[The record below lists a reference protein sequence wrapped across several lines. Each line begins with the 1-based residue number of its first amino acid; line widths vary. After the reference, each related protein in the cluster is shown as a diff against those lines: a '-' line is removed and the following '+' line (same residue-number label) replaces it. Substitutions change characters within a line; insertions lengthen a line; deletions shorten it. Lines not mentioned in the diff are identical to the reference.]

1 MSQPARLELLSCPSC
16 AAPVPLSTD
25 ASVACPSCAAPVAI
39 PEAYVRLAE
48 ASRAAD
54 AARRAAEPLWRA
66 LGGPPPRWARNL
78 GMALVVLLPPLA
90 SVLVALLVKPALGA
104 AEICAVAT
112 LPAVVP
118 GAALWL
124 WAAAV
129 GASVEGVRA
138 ALAAA
143 PPARAGGPATCRHCG
158 APLQLPAGALSAT
171 CSYCQ
176 ADNLAVSA
184 ARAEAS
190 EASQRLRAAV
200 HSLADGSARLRTRR
214 AMFALGALA
223 LCGLFGGA
231 AVLVL
236 KALRSLHG

>member
-1 MSQPARLELLSCPSC
+1 MSARLELLTCPGC
-16 AAPVPLSTD
+16 AAPVPLGAGPT
-25 ASVACPSCAAPVAI
+25 VACPSCAASVAI

-48 ASRAAD
+48 ATLRAD
-54 AARRAAEPLWRA
+54 QARRAAEPVWRA
-66 LGGPPPRWARNL
+66 LGGPPPAWARNL
-78 GMALVVLLPPLA
+78 AMALVVLLPPLA
-90 SVLVALLVKPALGA
+90 SVLVALLVTPALGA

-124 WAAAV
+124 WAASV

-158 APLQLPAGALSAT
+158 APLQLSAGALSVT

-176 ADNLAVSA
+176 ADNLAIKA
-184 ARAEAS
+184 ARAEATQ
-190 EASQRLRAAV
+190 ASSRLGAAL
-200 HSLADGSARLRTRR
+200 HSLADGSARLRMRR
-214 AMFALGALA
+214 VMLGLGALA

-236 KALRSLHG
+236 KAVRSLHG